1 MQTEETQIGGKHVQE
16 TSMLYL
22 THFSLVSTVCQWK
35 RNLRGACNLMW
46 HLTHSTAV
54 GARSGIGAVGPGPR
68 HLLQLLRSR
77 VRHYWQDHRHVH
89 CASIPA
95 LDDSCSGNETVTRAC
110 ADLAARCSR
119 RGQALCTLWRRRTGS
134 TSCCLGRRYL
144 LRARCHQRGR
154 GWRGHTRSDRGGR
167 GSRSRRRRGSVRAC
181 AAG

>member
-35 RNLRGACNLMW
+35 SNLRGACNLMW
-46 HLTHSTAV
+46 HFTHSTAV

-95 LDDSCSGNETVTRAC
+95 LDDSCSGN
-110 ADLAARCSR
+110 
-119 RGQALCTLWRRRTGS
+119 
-134 TSCCLGRRYL
+134 
-144 LRARCHQRGR
+144 
-154 GWRGHTRSDRGGR
+154 
-167 GSRSRRRRGSVRAC
+167 
-181 AAG
+181 